1 MIQKESSE
9 AEGTYNR
16 MIHAES
22 HAEKQLQDQQQG
34 FRRGRGTADGI
45 FILKQIQQIRHQLN
59 KQTYTLFVDLT
70 AAFDHVDRGWMF
82 QSIYQR
88 LPKETNRKL
97 FELIESLYSHTTTAL
112 QQNLTD
118 VFEIGIGVRQ
128 GGVESPALFNL
139 YIDYVMRVY
148 LKRCET
154 EKIEFC
160 KVRYAIPST
169 ALTNGSQFTLGK
181 YGCETA
187 DWIGYA
193 DDLVLFFNDAEN
205 HQCGLNLLNE
215 TFER

>member
-1 MIQKESSE
+1 M
-9 AEGTYNR
+9 
-16 MIHAES
+16 
-22 HAEKQLQDQQQG
+22 
-34 FRRGRGTADGI
+34 
-45 FILKQIQQIRHQLN
+45 
-59 KQTYTLFVDLT
+59 DLT
-70 AAFDHVDRGWMF
+70 AAFDQVDRGWMF
-82 QSIYQR
+82 QSIYRR

-154 EKIEFC
+154 EKIEFT
-160 KVRYAIPST
+160 KVRYAIPW
-169 ALTNGSQFTLGK
+169 
-181 YGCETA
+181 CETV

-193 DDLVLFFNDAEN
+193 DDLVLVFNDADN
-205 HQCGLNLLNE
+205 LQRGLNLLNE
-215 TFER
+215 TFERYKLNINI